1 LLETGIPKPSV
12 WKEIPNIINELIKK
26 NKFENQAIYLQVTRG
41 VEFIRSHLPGSKIDP
56 TLFINSSEL
65 FVNPYRLDPYKKGLR
80 VKTLEDLRWSRCD
93 IKATT
98 LLSNIMALQHAKSD
112 LNEEVIFLL
121 DGKVTEGAASNVFL
135 VSGKTVIT
143 PPVSQHIL
151 SGVTRNYVIK
161 LLKSQNILLLEE
173 ELNFKDLYGADEVW
187 MTSSTKEIQPVRT
200 VDDKTLKLVEP
211 KNSLWFKVLSSFFS
225 LS

>member
-1 LLETGIPKPSV
+1 M
-12 WKEIPNIINELIKK
+12 
-26 NKFENQAIYLQVTRG
+26 
-41 VEFIRSHLPGSKIDP
+41 
-56 TLFINSSEL
+56 
-65 FVNPYRLDPYKKGLR
+65 
-80 VKTLEDLRWSRCD
+80 KTLEDLRWSRCD

-98 LLSNIMALQHAKSD
+98 LLSNIMALQQAKTD

-135 VSGKTVIT
+135 VSGKTVVT